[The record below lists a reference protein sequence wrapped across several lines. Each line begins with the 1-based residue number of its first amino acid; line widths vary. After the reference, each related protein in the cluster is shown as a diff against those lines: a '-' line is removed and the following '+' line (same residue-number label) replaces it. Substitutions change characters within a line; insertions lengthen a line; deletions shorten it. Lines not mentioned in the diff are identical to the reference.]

1 MPLYLRLQVF
11 KQTKINFMKKYFT
24 LKMLGLVTIVTIAI
38 SSCQKDATDTALAQ
52 ASKEKEEMTVIGQA
66 VNPASISG
74 LISEE
79 AAEKMRENFGK
90 TYKTKN
96 ETEYVAFS
104 VKDMTNY
111 LQQLKTKYKSDS
123 VYVSFGVYDE
133 KTSVNK
139 KDIGRVTVFFLGKN
153 KFSTKGNI
161 KSQDDVANP
170 FDGGSN
176 YFNHGNIW
184 P

>member
-1 MPLYLRLQVF
+1 
-11 KQTKINFMKKYFT
+11 MKKYLT
-24 LKMLGLVTIVTIAI
+24 LKMLGLVTIITIAI
-38 SSCQKDATDTALAQ
+38 SSCQKDATD
-52 ASKEKEEMTVIGQA
+52 ASLTQSANAKDEMTVIGQA
-66 VNPASISG
+66 VKPSSISG

-79 AAEKMRENFGK
+79 AAEEMRENFGK

-104 VKDMTNY
+104 VNDMANY
-111 LQQLKTKYKSDS
+111 LQQLKAKYKSDS

-133 KTSVNK
+133 KTAVNK
-139 KDIGRVTVFFLGKN
+139 KDIGRVTVFFVGKN
-153 KFSTKGNI
+153 KVSVKGNI
-161 KSQDDVANP
+161 RSQDDVANP

-176 YFNHGNIW
+176 YFNHGSIW